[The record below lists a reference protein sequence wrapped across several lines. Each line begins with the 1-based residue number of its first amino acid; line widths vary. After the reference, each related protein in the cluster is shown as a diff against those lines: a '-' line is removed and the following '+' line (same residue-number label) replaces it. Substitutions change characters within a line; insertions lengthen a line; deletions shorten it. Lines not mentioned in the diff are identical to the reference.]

1 MLKNRSLRE
10 LISSRSSAPGK
21 CLWLIC
27 VALCAMASTVF
38 SQGFGPLNDAFTNA
52 TLISG
57 ASGTISGFS
66 FGATRETNEPVHY
79 PDGQGSASV
88 WFAWIAPDSGTAVFD
103 TFGSSFDTL
112 LAAYTGTDLTN
123 LVQVAAN
130 DDEGEGLQSRINFSA
145 ESGKTYFI
153 AVDGFQGASGSYTL
167 SWQLPVLTTNNP
179 PPNPGELQFSA
190 SSYAVNENV
199 PGPGSI
205 TISMGSFSSKTSRG
219 KP

>member
-10 LISSRSSAPGK
+10 LISSRFSVPGK
-21 CLWLIC
+21 CLWLVC

-38 SQGFGPLNDAFTNA
+38 SQGFGPRNDAFTNA

-79 PDGQGSASV
+79 PDGQGNASV
-88 WFAWIAPDSGTAVFD
+88 WFAWIAPDSGTAVLD

-130 DDEGEGLQSRINFSA
+130 DDATDETFQSRINFSA

-153 AVDGFQGASGSYTL
+153 AVDGFQGGSGSYTL
-167 SWQLPVLTTNNP
+167 NW
-179 PPNPGELQFSA
+179 
-190 SSYAVNENV
+190 
-199 PGPGSI
+199 
-205 TISMGSFSSKTSRG
+205 
-219 KP
+219 